1 MILLL
6 MPIQM
11 ILALQISPLTEKGYF
26 EEPLGS
32 LKILDH
38 FHSFIFSFNISDLE
52 SSYITL
58 RSNLHFIS
66 SRGNEINQVD
76 RLTFKTFQK
85 LISNL
90 DQVKQVLD
98 KLNYNRSKRG
108 LVNGLGSI
116 IKFIT
121 GNLDD
126 TDLQVINN
134 NLDKLFENQKATISK
149 INEVTSLANHITN
162 RIADQTDLLNKNVEA
177 TTRLIQK
184 IENRTEIILLIQ
196 NEVYQSENLLN
207 TLQIIERTLSMSMYQ
222 FSNLEIITRDEILE
236 MHDYLEKLY
245 NPKQLLP
252 FDSTHLFKLLK
263 STKMSAIGVNQTIA
277 FVLKIP
283 ILKPSFANYSNI
295 YPIPNSH
302 DLFFI
307 PPFKHL
313 IRINQDEFWTN
324 EDCEEIDTMYLCME
338 PPVQI
343 PCTTHE
349 LKECT
354 SAKANNK
361 FKIIHVLK
369 NRQLLTVF
377 KESIQITED
386 CNGILTQQQ
395 VQGANLLSSPCRVF
409 IGALS
414 FSNTIPAFNIS
425 MPNITTILKEN
436 QFQVDLNIH
445 HFSSPKD
452 LQREATQ
459 IKPIFLE
466 KLSKTVHYSIT
477 SVFSVIV
484 IVFIITLIVFRKRIL
499 ELFWKPRTILH
510 LSTGQPNEDVPQS

>member
-162 RIADQTDLLNKNVEA
+162 RITDQTDLLNKNVEA

-207 TLQIIERTLSMSMYQ
+207 TLQIIERTLSLSMYQ
-222 FSNLEIITRDEILE
+222 FSNLEIITRDEIL
-236 MHDYLEKLY
+236 
-245 NPKQLLP
+245 
-252 FDSTHLFKLLK
+252 
-263 STKMSAIGVNQTIA
+263 
-277 FVLKIP
+277 
-283 ILKPSFANYSNI
+283 
-295 YPIPNSH
+295 
-302 DLFFI
+302 
-307 PPFKHL
+307 
-313 IRINQDEFWTN
+313 
-324 EDCEEIDTMYLCME
+324 
-338 PPVQI
+338 
-343 PCTTHE
+343 
-349 LKECT
+349 
-354 SAKANNK
+354 
-361 FKIIHVLK
+361 
-369 NRQLLTVF
+369 
-377 KESIQITED
+377 
-386 CNGILTQQQ
+386 
-395 VQGANLLSSPCRVF
+395 
-409 IGALS
+409 
-414 FSNTIPAFNIS
+414 
-425 MPNITTILKEN
+425 
-436 QFQVDLNIH
+436 
-445 HFSSPKD
+445 
-452 LQREATQ
+452 
-459 IKPIFLE
+459 
-466 KLSKTVHYSIT
+466 
-477 SVFSVIV
+477 
-484 IVFIITLIVFRKRIL
+484 
-499 ELFWKPRTILH
+499 
-510 LSTGQPNEDVPQS
+510 